1 VRKRA
6 YSGTVLHVSILE
18 RLLDI
23 SGGQHYLFT
32 VSQARQAGVR
42 SDNLRRLAAQ
52 GRVERRCQGVYR
64 IEAAPYD
71 ELAGYMEATLWAKQ
85 RGVISGPSAL
95 ALRDLA
101 DVNPSRIHLVVP
113 PGYNP
118 RRADRSQYDITR
130 TALAAEELDEVDDI
144 PTVSTA
150 VAIRQSIDANV
161 PGDLIEQAIIR
172 ALARELIGNTTA
184 ARLRVQMYDRN
195 TLQHTT

>member
-1 VRKRA
+1 
-6 YSGTVLHVSILE
+6 
-18 RLLDI
+18 
-23 SGGQHYLFT
+23 
-32 VSQARQAGVR
+32 
-42 SDNLRRLAAQ
+42 
-52 GRVERRCQGVYR
+52 
-64 IEAAPYD
+64 
-71 ELAGYMEATLWAKQ
+71 MEATLWAKQ

-113 PGYNP
+113 RYNP

-130 TALAAEELDEVDDI
+130 TALAAEELDEVDGI

-161 PGDLIEQAIIR
+161 PGDLIEQAVIR

-184 ARLRVQMYDRN
+184 ARLRVHMYDRN
-195 TLQHTT
+195 TRQHTT